1 MTRWIAVAAVTAL
14 GCGDADP
21 PRPTSGPLESIVH
34 IGPTG
39 VQLYARQH
47 RLDLGALP
55 IAAPLGLPLAGPI
68 ELDANVTIPL
78 LELRPAPRYTS
89 GRVAVR
95 CVGRCRLGDD
105 RTPAVG
111 LDGPLA
117 DGGAFSHVDLDGLD
131 AQLVIRRGVARLTRW
146 TLPSPEVETAVG
158 LEVRLASDPGASAL
172 AGCVR
177 YRPTAALAA
186 RDPRLHAL
194 AIQAG
199 AAVADGWYAL
209 RIDGTVDAPQLVAAP
224 CEPATG
230 G

>member
-1 MTRWIAVAAVTAL
+1 M
-14 GCGDADP
+14 
-21 PRPTSGPLESIVH
+21 
-34 IGPTG
+34 
-39 VQLYARQH
+39 
-47 RLDLGALP
+47 
-55 IAAPLGLPLAGPI
+55 
-68 ELDANVTIPL
+68 
-78 LELRPAPRYTS
+78 
-89 GRVAVR
+89 
-95 CVGRCRLGDD
+95 
-105 RTPAVG
+105 
-111 LDGPLA
+111 
-117 DGGAFSHVDLDGLD
+117 
-131 AQLVIRRGVARLTRW
+131 IRRGVARLTRW

-209 RIDGTVDAPQLVAAP
+209 RIDGTVDAPQRVAAP